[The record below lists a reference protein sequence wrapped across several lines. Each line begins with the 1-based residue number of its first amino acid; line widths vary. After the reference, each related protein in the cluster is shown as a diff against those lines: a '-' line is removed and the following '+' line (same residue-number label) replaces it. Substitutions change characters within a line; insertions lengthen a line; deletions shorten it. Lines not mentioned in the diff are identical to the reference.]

1 MRIVLIAFVVL
12 RVLVPLSA
20 SAIEGKVLV
29 ELNTIDMSENRCRM
43 NFVLENKSEQA
54 LDSMK
59 IDFVVF
65 GIDGGIKHRF
75 ISEMGPL
82 QSTKTVV
89 RTFSVE
95 SDCAQIS
102 AILVNDVTACVPIEP
117 KACLDR
123 LELSSRLKTIRLYK

>member
-12 RVLVPLSA
+12 QFLVPLPA

-29 ELNTIDMSENRCRM
+29 ELNTVEMSENRCRM

-54 LDSMK
+54 LDSIK

-65 GIDGGIKHRF
+65 GTDGGIMHRF

-82 QSTKTVV
+82 QSAKTVV

-95 SDCAQIS
+95 SGCAKIG
-102 AILVNDVTACVPIEP
+102 AVLVNDVAACAPVDP

-123 LELSSRLKTIRLYK
+123 LELSSR